1 MLKKIILKALA
12 VYFLLIN
19 IIQAAES
26 GGMPQL
32 DPEFW
37 FSQIF
42 WLVITFGILYLVLSK
57 LILPRIGDNLETRKS
72 QVLDNLELAEKQK
85 NESEAKLKELDNIS
99 WKTKIDAK
107 NLFNESRK
115 KLLEDI
121 NNKRQKLEEEI
132 DKELKIVEVEIE
144 ELKKR
149 SPEKVNKIAIE
160 TSSDL
165 INQLI
170 GANVNNSSIT
180 AIVSDIVSKNKTSW
194 LLMQHFG

>member
-1 MLKKIILKALA
+1 MLKKIILKTLA
-12 VYFLLIN
+12 VYFLSIN
-19 IIQAAES
+19 FIQAAES

-57 LILPRIGDNLETRKS
+57 LILPKISDNLETRKS
-72 QVLDNLELAEKQK
+72 QVLDNLELAEKQR
-85 NESEAKLKELDNIS
+85 NESEAKLKEFDNIILKS
-99 WKTKIDAK
+99 KIDAK

-115 KLLEDI
+115 KLLEEI

-132 DKELKIVEVEIE
+132 DREVKIVESEIKELK
-144 ELKKR
+144 KK
-149 SPEKVNKIAIE
+149 SPEKINKIAIE

-180 AIVSDIVSKNKTSW
+180 AIVSDIASKNKNT
-194 LLMQHFG
+194 

>member
-1 MLKKIILKALA
+1 MFKKIIFIILV

-19 IIQAAES
+19 FIQAAES

-32 DPEFW
+32 DPKFW

-57 LILPRIGDNLETRKS
+57 LILPKISDNLETRKS
-72 QVLDNLELAEKQK
+72 QVLDNLELAEKQR
-85 NESEAKLKELDNIS
+85 NDSETKLKEFDNIILKS
-99 WKTKIDAK
+99 KIDAK

-115 KLLEDI
+115 KLLNDI
-121 NNKRQKLEEEI
+121 NNKRQKLEKEI
-132 DKELKIVEVEIE
+132 DEELKIVETDIE
-144 ELKKR
+144 ELKKK
-149 SPEKVNKIAIE
+149 SPDKINKIAVE

-170 GANVNNSSIT
+170 GGNVNNSSIT
-180 AIVSDIVSKNKTSW
+180 AIVSDIANKNKN
-194 LLMQHFG
+194 L

>member
-1 MLKKIILKALA
+1 MFIKIILNTLA
-12 VYFLLIN
+12 VYFLSIN
-19 IIQAAES
+19 FIYAAES

-42 WLVITFGILYLVLSK
+42 WLVITFGTLFLVLSK
-57 LILPRIGDNLETRKS
+57 LILPKISDNLETRKS
-72 QVLDNLELAEKQK
+72 QVLDNLELAEKQR
-85 NESEAKLKELDNIS
+85 NESKAKLKEFDNIILKS
-99 WKTKIDAK
+99 KIDAK

-121 NNKRQKLEEEI
+121 NNKRVKLEEEI
-132 DKELKIVEVEIE
+132 DKEVKTVEAEIE
-144 ELKKR
+144 ELKKK
-149 SPEKVNKIAIE
+149 SPEKINKIAIE
-160 TSSDL
+160 MSSDL

-180 AIVSDIVSKNKTSW
+180 AIVTDIVNKNKSI
-194 LLMQHFG
+194 

>member
-1 MLKKIILKALA
+1 MFKKIILKTLV
-12 VYFLLIN
+12 VYFLSIN
-19 IIQAAES
+19 FIQAAES

-57 LILPRIGDNLETRKS
+57 IILPKISDNLETRKS
-72 QVLDNLELAEKQK
+72 QVLENLELAEKQR
-85 NESEAKLKELDNIS
+85 NESETKLKEFDNIIL
-99 WKTKIDAK
+99 KTRIEAK

-115 KLLEDI
+115 KLLDDI

-132 DKELKIVEVEIE
+132 DGEVKIVEAEIE
-144 ELKKR
+144 ELKNK
-149 SPEKVNKIAIE
+149 SPEKINKIAIE
-160 TSSDL
+160 TSADL

-170 GANVNNSSIT
+170 GVDVNNSSIT
-180 AIVSDIVSKNKTSW
+180 AIVTDISGKNKS
-194 LLMQHFG
+194 L

>member
-1 MLKKIILKALA
+1 MFKKIILKTLA
-12 VYFLLIN
+12 VYFLSIN
-19 IIQAAES
+19 FIQAAES

-57 LILPRIGDNLETRKS
+57 IILPKISDNLETRKS
-72 QVLDNLELAEKQK
+72 QVLENLELAEKQR
-85 NESEAKLKELDNIS
+85 NESETKLKEFDNIIL
-99 WKTKIDAK
+99 KTRIEAK

-115 KLLEDI
+115 KLLDDI

-132 DKELKIVEVEIE
+132 DEEVKIVEAEIE
-144 ELKKR
+144 ELKNK
-149 SPEKVNKIAIE
+149 SPEKINKIAIE
-160 TSSDL
+160 TSADL

-170 GANVNNSSIT
+170 GVDVNNSSIT
-180 AIVSDIVSKNKTSW
+180 AIVTDISGKNKS
-194 LLMQHFG
+194 L